1 VKIADMVSESKR
13 AAIRR
18 HYRLLRAAVGKTQL
32 QVERQAKLD
41 AGKFWKIEN
50 GVVFPNPDERK
61 VLARILEVDD
71 ADLPSAE
78 RVEAKA
84 S

>member
-1 VKIADMVSESKR
+1 MAGMVTESKR
-13 AAIRR
+13 TAIRR

-32 QVERQAKLD
+32 QVELQAKLD

-50 GVVFPNPDERK
+50 GVVFPTSDERK
-61 VLARILEVDD
+61 VLARILQVDD
-71 ADLPSAE
+71 SDLPSPE

>member
-1 VKIADMVSESKR
+1 MVSETR
-13 AAIRR
+13 RTQIRR

-32 QVERQAKLD
+32 QVESQTKLD

-50 GVVFPNPDERK
+50 GVVFPTSDERK
-61 VLARILEVDD
+61 ALARVLDCDES
-71 ADLPSAE
+71 DLPTE
-78 RVEAKA
+78 QREAIA